1 MLYKIEEY
9 VKEYPQR
16 PLQALEKFRYCS
28 KNLHEMSLK
37 DINELVSTWNPLDEG
52 TALNQKK
59 QIVYYFRWLKEN
71 GINVNTEMPYDI
83 QIPLST
89 KKYLI
94 YSTNDLAKYYNILF
108 NYLERQAT
116 ITGGSFNKD
125 SYYMCYAAGI
135 LAFYGLT
142 EEQILE
148 LDLSDIQNTG
158 VNGYDIPLSKHDI
171 YILLSY
177 KNLSRMANNMPLYG
191 SKYIRSTR
199 KNGESIDKAYLSRP
213 IWRITFEKEYAYLK
227 NLLRVSNLYWL
238 GVYNRIYEYET
249 TNFSN
254 ECIQINKTTPDW
266 FVDFIGE
273 VSKAQLV
280 SRKKEYM
287 EYRLERQANVQD
299 NGQDIVQEIVQDDNA
314 NENNNIEFTK
324 LNSQKEI
331 NLTTT
336 TYCKAF
342 AFQENIKETL
352 LKELHNT
359 LNEIDSVKN
368 KVTTLIQVIE
378 NELS

>member
-28 KNLHEMSLK
+28 KNLHEMTLQE
-37 DINELVSTWNPLDEG
+37 INELVDAWNPLDEG

-71 GINVNTEMPYDI
+71 GINVDVEMPYDI

-108 NYLERQAT
+108 NYLERQAIT
-116 ITGGSFNKD
+116 TGGTFNKD
-125 SYYMCYAAGI
+125 TYYMCYAAGI

-158 VNGYDIPLSKHDI
+158 VNGYDIPLTPNDI
-171 YILLSY
+171 YILLAY
-177 KNLSRMANNMPLYG
+177 KNITRLANNMPLYG
-191 SKYIRSTR
+191 TKYIRSTR

-238 GVYNRIYEYET
+238 GIYNRIYKYET
-249 TNFSN
+249 TNFAN
-254 ECIQINKTTPDW
+254 VCIQINKITPDW
-266 FVDFIGE
+266 FADFVGE
-273 VSKAQLV
+273 ASKAQLV
-280 SRKKEYM
+280 SRKKEYI
-287 EYRLERQANVQD
+287 EYRLERQSTVQENEQEVIQD
-299 NGQDIVQEIVQDDNA
+299 IVQDIVQETDSK
-314 NENNNIEFTK
+314 NE
-324 LNSQKEI
+324 
-331 NLTTT
+331 TTT
-336 TYCKAF
+336 EPIATMTTRPSKAI
-342 AFQENIKETL
+342 AIQEDFQTTLIKEL
-352 LKELHNT
+352 YNT
-359 LNEIDSVKN
+359 LNEIDNMRN
-368 KVTTLIQVIE
+368 KITSLIKMVE
-378 NELS
+378 DGFN